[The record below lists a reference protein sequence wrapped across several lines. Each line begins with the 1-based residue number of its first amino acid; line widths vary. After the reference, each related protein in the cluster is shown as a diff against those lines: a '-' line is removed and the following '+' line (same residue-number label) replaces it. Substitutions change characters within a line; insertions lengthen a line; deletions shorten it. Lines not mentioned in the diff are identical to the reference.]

1 MIEKIDSFVA
11 KIVNYAYI
19 NTNGSITPFLKFI
32 TNLGKAGILY
42 IIIVAILLIFKK
54 TRKQGIVIGVAVF
67 ISVALCYILKYS
79 VSRPRPYTLE
89 NSLYYKYWV
98 QTGKTIE
105 SSFSFPSGHTT
116 CASALAFALLFLT
129 KKKYRY
135 LYLIIPVVMAYTRI
149 YFSVHYFTD
158 CLTGLFIGL
167 LGAFVSIK
175 IYNCFIIKR
184 PNNNN

>member
-1 MIEKIDSFVA
+1 MIENIDAFVA
-11 KIVNYAYI
+11 KIVNYSYI

-32 TNLGKAGILY
+32 TNLGKGGILY

-67 ISVALCYILKYS
+67 ISVALCYIIKYS
-79 VSRPRPYTLE
+79 VSRPRPYTIE
-89 NSLYYKYWV
+89 NSLYYTFWI

-116 CASALAFALLFLT
+116 CASALAFTLLFLT

-135 LYLIIPVVMAYTRI
+135 LYLLFPIVMAYTRI

-167 LGAFVSIK
+167 LGSLISVKLYDCLFIK
-175 IYNCFIIKR
+175 KLNK
-184 PNNNN
+184 N

>member
-1 MIEKIDSFVA
+1 MINKIDAFVA

-42 IIIVAILLIFKK
+42 IVIVAILLIFKK
-54 TRKQGIVIGVAVF
+54 TRKHGIIIGVAVF

-79 VSRPRPYTLE
+79 VSRPRPYTIE
-89 NSLYYKYWV
+89 NSLYYTYWI

-116 CASALAFALLFLT
+116 CASALAFTLIFLT

-135 LYLIIPVVMAYTRI
+135 LYLLIPIFMAYTRI

-167 LGAFVSIK
+167 FGAFVSIK
-175 IYNCFIIKR
+175 LYECLITKKL
-184 PNNNN
+184 NNSH